1 MISWD
6 LYVAWMLIYV
16 CMCVCVCVSMFI
28 CRHSNKCAL
37 WCFVRS
43 FTQQ

>member
-16 CMCVCVCVSMFI
+16 CVCVCPCSYTGVVTSVHYDALLGVS
-28 CRHSNKCAL
+28 HNK
-37 WCFVRS
+37 RRY
-43 FTQQ
+43 